1 MKEEDGEKPSSLLV
15 LRKGWGSSPP
25 DRSHPHSF
33 CPFIFPGLL
42 LDHHPLSLRD
52 HDGEVG
58 GRMEGYWDCL
68 GGVDSGIGTPA

>member
-1 MKEEDGEKPSSLLV
+1 MEEEDGEKPSSLLV

-25 DRSHPHSF
+25 DWSHPHSF

-58 GRMEGYWDCL
+58 GRMEGLL
-68 GGVDSGIGTPA
+68 GIAWGEWTPA